1 MFKEIKSLQNYNI
14 KYVLQIKE
22 KSRTRKKDGVF
33 FIEGKKEL
41 NLAIKNG
48 YKIKTI
54 YFNTELCGSL
64 INSYANS
71 KVEII

>member
-33 FIEGKKEL
+33 IEGKKEL

-54 YFNTELCGSL
+54 YFNAELCGSL

-71 KVEII
+71 KS

>member
-1 MFKEIKSLQNYNI
+1 MYKEIKSLQNYNI

-41 NLAIKNG
+41 NLAIKNVL
-48 YKIKTI
+48 KRQLKM
-54 YFNTELCGSL
+54 
-64 INSYANS
+64 
-71 KVEII
+71 

>member
-1 MFKEIKSLQNYNI
+1 MFKEIKSLQNNNI

-41 NLAIKNG
+41 NLAIKNEE
-48 YKIKTI
+48 
-54 YFNTELCGSL
+54 FDLAL
-64 INSYANS
+64 ILFHL
-71 KVEII
+71 